1 MNSSNWFVF
10 PIFISTDKYKRQSRA
25 RRTFISEYLIKRA
38 LKREHVFNCLLS
50 SGLISD
56 LGTWHLCGWDAKQQ
70 FVRVDAF
77 FPSFASRR
85 WSVRSKVQF
94 WGWWHNGL
102 FTFVIIGRL
111 HNNILKGTVTGLVM
125 LTNKRSLS
133 FQKVSPGLFL
143 QLFCEEISLLTPW
156 LDSLGFPG
164 PWVNRQI
171 RWRLV
176 KLPICQSHP
185 MAQLAASLLVWV
197 HRQVGEGDTWPQHP
211 SSFLLDWLLATFQ
224 QATLLRQ
231 AQAKRSCQKNCN
243 QRDLIWKV
251 FNDLPKE
258 NKEKD
263 HHAPSW
269 LTTTSSCFTRAQLR
283 LAQQPPPPFIPKS
296 STFFCLQM
304 LWFKPSP
311 VWTIHDWPKTPK
323 HNRDPFYK
331 SIRRLLALCW
341 SCFAKTIWR
350 CNCRCR
356 CRKILNSNRIMRG
369 GLRVWRFGVEGSP
382 DKVHAP
388 RLGEVG
394 SGQPVHPIAQAVAQ
408 ARTDF
413 GQVSISAAESFST
426 YSRETDY
433 VDW

>member
-25 RRTFISEYLIKRA
+25 RRTYISEYLIKRA

-143 QLFCEEISLLTPW
+143 QLLLAPW

-185 MAQLAASLLVWV
+185 MAQSAASLLVWV
-197 HRQVGEGDTWPQHP
+197 HRQVGDGDTWPQHP

-231 AQAKRSCQKNCN
+231 AQAKRSCQKIAINRIWYGRYLMIY
-243 QRDLIWKV
+243 QRKTKKKIITHHNGWRRPPPVLLGHNWGQPNNLHLLLSPKAQPSSVCKCFGLNPAQCEQFMIDQKHQNTTEIHFTNLSADCSPSV
-251 FNDLPKE
+251 GRVLPKPFE
-258 NKEKD
+258 DAIADADAEK
-263 HHAPSW
+263 
-269 LTTTSSCFTRAQLR
+269 
-283 LAQQPPPPFIPKS
+283 
-296 STFFCLQM
+296 M
-304 LWFKPSP
+304 
-311 VWTIHDWPKTPK
+311 
-323 HNRDPFYK
+323 
-331 SIRRLLALCW
+331 
-341 SCFAKTIWR
+341 
-350 CNCRCR
+350 
-356 CRKILNSNRIMRG
+356 LNSNRIMWG

-413 GQVSISAAESFST
+413 GQVCNFCCW
-426 YSRETDY
+426 DF
-433 VDW
+433 